1 MAETFINLYNNTIK
15 EIHESYESWFRQN
28 NNMEPEEL
36 LNEEKNSEENKKESP
51 LVSLEKD
58 LKFFNESIREVAV
71 EIMVEGLSSYPIF
84 IAHQHE
90 LNLGEV
96 ILDRQDLNTEWSIHA
111 STLEEFVEKGIIK
124 EILKERF
131 IQSYKN
137 PHDFMCVFVVV
148 PEGANFIYYPYV
160 K

>member
-1 MAETFINLYNNTIK
+1 MVQTK
-15 EIHESYESWFRQN
+15 

-96 ILDRQDLNTEWSIHA
+96 ILDRHDLNTEWSIHA
-111 STLEEFVEKGIIK
+111 STLEEFLEKGIIK

-148 PEGANFIYYPYV
+148 PEGANFVYYPYL

>member
-1 MAETFINLYNNTIK
+1 VRNHGSDKKND
-15 EIHESYESWFRQN
+15 
-28 NNMEPEEL
+28 MEPEEL

-51 LVSLEKD
+51 LVSLEND

-71 EIMVEGLSSYPIF
+71 EIMVEGLSTYPIF

-96 ILDRQDLNTEWSIHA
+96 ILDRHDLNTEWSIHA

-131 IQSYKN
+131 IQTYKN